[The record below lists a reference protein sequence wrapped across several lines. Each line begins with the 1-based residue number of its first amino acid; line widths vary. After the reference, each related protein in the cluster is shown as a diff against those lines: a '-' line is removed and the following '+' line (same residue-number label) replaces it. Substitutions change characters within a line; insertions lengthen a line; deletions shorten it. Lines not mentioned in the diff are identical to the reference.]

1 MNNVV
6 LIGRLTKDPELK
18 YSQSGKAYCRFTVA
32 VNRDFNKD
40 EADFINCL
48 AFNKTAEI
56 IAEWLGKGLRIALQ
70 GRIQTGSYE
79 NKNGDT
85 VYTTEIIADRFEFLD
100 NSKESEN
107 KNKSYGN
114 NDDVL
119 DDNDD
124 FPF

>member
-32 VNRDFNKD
+32 VNREFNRD

-48 AFNKTAEI
+48 AFNKTAET
-56 IAEWLGKGLRIALQ
+56 IAEWLGKGQRIALQ

-85 VYTTEIIADRFEFLD
+85 IYTTEIVTDRFEFLD
-100 NSKESEN
+100 NLKESEN
-107 KNKSYGN
+107 KNKSYSN
-114 NDDVL
+114 NDEVL
-119 DDNDD
+119 DDDDD